1 MNILEQIRKEHP
13 WLDINT
19 SYDLRRGKPSN
30 LQLDV
35 TQSILESIQ
44 IPFKMDGIDLR
55 NYGEPEGIPSARALG
70 AEILGTKDSET
81 IALDNASL
89 TLMHQILAC
98 SYFFGFQ
105 SSKFILKVKYCALLL
120 VMTGILSLLKIL
132 GLK

>member
-44 IPFKMDGIDLR
+44 IPFEMDGLDLR

-70 AEILGTKDSET
+70 SKILGTKESET

-89 TLMHQILAC
+89 TLMHQI
-98 SYFFGFQ
+98 
-105 SSKFILKVKYCALLL
+105 
-120 VMTGILSLLKIL
+120 
-132 GLK
+132 